1 MNKSL
6 PGRQEEEWHSRKML
20 KLSNSLNF
28 VGNNGKFTRAGQ
40 SVGAGRSS
48 CRQTVK
54 DLNAKIGALGFILE
68 CARMVSP
75 DLYFRKPSPQAAVWE
90 VT

>member
-40 SVGAGRSS
+40 CWGR
-48 CRQTVK
+48 QVK
-54 DLNAKIGALGFILE
+54 L
-68 CARMVSP
+68 
-75 DLYFRKPSPQAAVWE
+75 
-90 VT
+90 